1 VHNQELS
8 EQACDKYPFI
18 LLTGRTR
25 DQWHSGTKTNLADSL
40 LKYKELNFCEINSD
54 DAKSL
59 GISDG
64 DMIKVVSKRGELKTT
79 AVVTKAMRKNCIFI
93 PISNKG
99 TALIKC

>member
-1 VHNQELS
+1 M
-8 EQACDKYPFI
+8 
-18 LLTGRTR
+18 
-25 DQWHSGTKTNLADSL
+25 

-93 PISNKG
+93 PISNKEINFL
-99 TALIKC
+99 TLDIYDKESMEPDYNHSCVNIIKH